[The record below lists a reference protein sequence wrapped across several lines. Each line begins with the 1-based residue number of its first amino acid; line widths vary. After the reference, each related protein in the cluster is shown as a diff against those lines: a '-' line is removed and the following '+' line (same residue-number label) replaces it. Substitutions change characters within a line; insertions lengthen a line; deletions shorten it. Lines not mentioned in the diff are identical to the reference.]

1 MLVYAVKKYLPTRCG
16 IMTLETPDHGYIY
29 VDMKIYE
36 SALMLSSQAF
46 YQTFE
51 SAECVVK
58 PSDKPH
64 RETIKRLYDFLPYPL
79 KPLSLLLY
87 WTEQEYD
94 VLSDQIGCLHIISTI
109 IHPYAW
115 LKAPKEQRM
124 QLGPFG
130 PSIRTE
136 YTYEWKAFTESS
148 IDYEKII
155 NPAQSNETHPIF
167 VINAVPGQFPIGAGT
182 PAPTTQANLVS
193 NSDEYSVV
201 IDFDDETDETE
212 DILDEDGKA
221 DAKPAAEETP
231 IASYNKLL
239 E

>member
-58 PSDKPH
+58 PADKPH
-64 RETIKRLYDFLPYPL
+64 RETIKRLYNFLPYPL

-136 YTYEWKAFTESS
+136 YTYEWKSFTESC

-155 NPAQSNETHPIF
+155 NPAGAVNETHPIF
-167 VINAVPGQFPIGAGT
+167 VINAVSGQLPIGTNVIQNAPVNNAG
-182 PAPTTQANLVS
+182 
-193 NSDEYSVV
+193 EYTVEL
-201 IDFDDETDETE
+201 DFDDIFDDNPNKDDENTPE
-212 DILDEDGKA
+212 DI
-221 DAKPAAEETP
+221 PTPEE
-231 IASYNKLL
+231 ISASTYSKLL

>member
-64 RETIKRLYDFLPYPL
+64 RETVKRLYDFLPYPL

-136 YTYEWKAFTESS
+136 YTYEWKAFTESC

-155 NPAQSNETHPIF
+155 NPAGSNEAHPIF
-167 VINAVPGQFPIGAGT
+167 VINAVSGQLPIETGMPV
-182 PAPTTQANLVS
+182 PAMQASSINHS
-193 NSDEYSVV
+193 GEYTVEV
-201 IDFDDETDETE
+201 DFEDIFDDEPDKDGGTTE
-212 DILDEDGKA
+212 A
-221 DAKPAAEETP
+221 SSAATEETP
-231 IASYNKLL
+231 ISNYNKLL

>member
-1 MLVYAVKKYLPTRCG
+1 
-16 IMTLETPDHGYIY
+16 MTLKTPDHGYIY

-36 SALMLSSQAF
+36 SAVMLSVQAF

-51 SAECVVK
+51 SAESVVK

-94 VLSDQIGCLHIISTI
+94 VLSDQIGCLHIISSI

-155 NPAQSNETHPIF
+155 NPTQSNETYPIF
-167 VINAVPGQFPIGAGT
+167 VINAVPGQLPIGTGVPIPGVLPT
-182 PAPTTQANLVS
+182 PDNQSGVYTVN
-193 NSDEYSVV
+193 
-201 IDFDDETDETE
+201 IDFDDIFDDKNENDSDDSIEVNPTETE
-212 DILDEDGKA
+212 
-221 DAKPAAEETP
+221 ETQK
-231 IASYNKLL
+231 SNYTKLL

>member
-1 MLVYAVKKYLPTRCG
+1 MLVYAVNKYLPTRCG
-16 IMTLETPDHGYIY
+16 IITLETPDHGYIY

-94 VLSDQIGCLHIISTI
+94 ALSDQIGCLHIISMI

-136 YTYEWKAFTESS
+136 YTYEWKAFTESC

-167 VINAVPGQFPIGAGT
+167 VINAVSGQMPIGNVTMQTT
-182 PAPTTQANLVS
+182 PV
-193 NSDEYSVV
+193 NSSGEYSVEL
-201 IDFDDETDETE
+201 DFDDIFDEAP
-212 DILDEDGKA
+212 DEDKVGKTE
-221 DAKPAAEETP
+221 PETVTTEEIP
-231 IASYNKLL
+231 ITNYSKLL